1 MKRKTLSLL
10 LASMLCLLILCPSF
24 LPADADVRMEP
35 AETAETILDLST
47 EDPETFGGLYYDEEM
62 QLVYCYVGGL
72 EDVPAQLQGRSSGV
86 RLQQVERSMAELEAM
101 KDALVP
107 YMNDYVIFSLDADE
121 MTNKVRIE
129 VYERSP
135 ALEQL
140 LENDADS
147 YEIVEVGD
155 IQVDDLLLSAEE
167 HQA

>member
-1 MKRKTLSLL
+1 
-10 LASMLCLLILCPSF
+10 
-24 LPADADVRMEP
+24 
-35 AETAETILDLST
+35 
-47 EDPETFGGLYYDEEM
+47 
-62 QLVYCYVGGL
+62 
-72 EDVPAQLQGRSSGV
+72 
-86 RLQQVERSMAELEAM
+86 MAELEAM

-107 YMNDYVIFSLDADE
+107 YMNDYGIFSLDADE

-140 LENDADS
+140 LEDDADS

-167 HQA
+167 HQAMLAQGETPYNWESESSQVT

>member
-1 MKRKTLSLL
+1 
-10 LASMLCLLILCPSF
+10 
-24 LPADADVRMEP
+24 
-35 AETAETILDLST
+35 
-47 EDPETFGGLYYDEEM
+47 
-62 QLVYCYVGGL
+62 
-72 EDVPAQLQGRSSGV
+72 
-86 RLQQVERSMAELEAM
+86 MAELEAM

-107 YMNDYVIFSLDADE
+107 YMNDYGIFSLDADE

-129 VYERSP
+129 VYEHSP

-167 HQA
+167 HQRYGAAAGRPH